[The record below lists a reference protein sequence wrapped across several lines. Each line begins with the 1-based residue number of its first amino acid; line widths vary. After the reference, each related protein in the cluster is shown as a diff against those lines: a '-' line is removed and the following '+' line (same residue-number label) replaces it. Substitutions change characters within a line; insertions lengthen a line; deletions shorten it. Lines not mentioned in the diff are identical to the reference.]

1 MYCVSWNA
9 TNKLKNDMEKDKVP
23 QDQSNLTKNN
33 VKELLYATDENGN
46 YTTTLSTGW
55 EPKTIALS
63 NSIDEINERI
73 ADAKQQVLNGEVSPI
88 VYFMEANKMDLNIL
102 SSYVGFWKWRVKR
115 HFKPSIFA
123 TLNDKILQKYADTFG
138 ISIEELKNSITK

>member
-1 MYCVSWNA
+1 
-9 TNKLKNDMEKDKVP
+9 MEKDNVP
-23 QDQSNLTKNN
+23 QDKSNLTKNN

-73 ADAKQQVLNGEVSPI
+73 AEARLQVINGEASPI
-88 VYFMEANKMDLNIL
+88 VYFMEVNKMDLTIL
-102 SSYVGFWKWRVKR
+102 SSYVGLWKWRVKR
-115 HFKPSIFA
+115 HFKPEVFA
-123 TLNDKILQKYADTFG
+123 RLNDKILKKYADTFEV
-138 ISIEELKNSITK
+138 SIEELKNSIKK

>member
-1 MYCVSWNA
+1 
-9 TNKLKNDMEKDKVP
+9 MEKDKVP

-73 ADAKQQVLNGEVSPI
+73 ADAKQQVLNGEASPI

-115 HFKPSIFA
+115 HFKPSVFA
-123 TLNDKILQKYADTFG
+123 KLNDKILKKYADAFG
-138 ISIEELKNSITK
+138 VSIEELKNSITK

>member
-1 MYCVSWNA
+1 
-9 TNKLKNDMEKDKVP
+9 MEKDKVP

-73 ADAKQQVLNGEVSPI
+73 SDAKQQVLNGEVSPI

-115 HFKPSIFA
+115 HFKPSVFA
-123 TLNDKILQKYADTFG
+123 TLSDKILQKYADTFG

>member
-1 MYCVSWNA
+1 
-9 TNKLKNDMEKDKVP
+9 MEKENVP
-23 QDQSNLTKNN
+23 QNKSNLTKNN
-33 VKELLYATDENGN
+33 VKKLLYATDENGN

-88 VYFMEANKMDLNIL
+88 VYFMEVNKMDLTIL

-115 HFKPSIFA
+115 HFKPNVFA
-123 TLNDKILQKYADTFG
+123 TLSDKILKKYADTFEV
-138 ISIEELKNSITK
+138 SIEELKNSITK

>member
-1 MYCVSWNA
+1 
-9 TNKLKNDMEKDKVP
+9 MEKDQVP

-73 ADAKQQVLNGEVSPI
+73 ADAKQQVLNGEASPI

-115 HFKPSIFA
+115 HFKPSVFA
-123 TLNDKILQKYADTFG
+123 KLNDKILKKYADTFG
-138 ISIEELKNSITK
+138 VSIEELKNSIAK

>member
-1 MYCVSWNA
+1 
-9 TNKLKNDMEKDKVP
+9 MEKDKVP
-23 QDQSNLTKNN
+23 QDKSNLTKNN

-73 ADAKQQVLNGEVSPI
+73 AEARQQVLNGEVSPI
-88 VYFMEANKMDLNIL
+88 VYFMEVNKMDLTIL
-102 SSYVGFWKWRVKR
+102 SSYVGLWKWRVKR
-115 HFKPSIFA
+115 HFKPSVFA
-123 TLNDKILQKYADTFG
+123 KLNDKVLQKYADTFE
-138 ISIEELKNSITK
+138 ISIEELKNSIPK

>member
-1 MYCVSWNA
+1 
-9 TNKLKNDMEKDKVP
+9 MEKDKVP
-23 QDQSNLTKNN
+23 QDTSNLTKNN

-73 ADAKQQVLNGEVSPI
+73 AEARQQVLVGEVSPI
-88 VYFMEANKMDLNIL
+88 VYFMEINKMDLTIL

-115 HFKPSIFA
+115 HFKPSVFA
-123 TLNDKILQKYADTFG
+123 SLSDKVLQKYADTFE
-138 ISIEELKNSITK
+138 ISIDELKNSITK

>member
-1 MYCVSWNA
+1 
-9 TNKLKNDMEKDKVP
+9 MEKDNVP
-23 QDQSNLTKNN
+23 QDKSNLTKNN

-73 ADAKQQVLNGEVSPI
+73 ADAKQQVLNGEASPI
-88 VYFMEANKMDLNIL
+88 VYFMEVNKMDLTIL
-102 SSYVGFWKWRVKR
+102 ASYVGLWKWRVKR
-115 HFKPSIFA
+115 HFKPSVFA
-123 TLNDKILQKYADTFG
+123 TLSDSILQKYANTFE

>member
-1 MYCVSWNA
+1 
-9 TNKLKNDMEKDKVP
+9 MEKENVP
-23 QDQSNLTKNN
+23 QDKSNLTKNN

-73 ADAKQQVLNGEVSPI
+73 ADARQQVLDGEVSPI
-88 VYFMEANKMDLNIL
+88 VYFMEINKMDLTIL
-102 SSYVGFWKWRVKR
+102 ASYVGFWKWRVKR
-115 HFKPSIFA
+115 HFKPSVFA
-123 TLNDKILQKYADTFG
+123 SLNNKILQKYADTFE

>member
-1 MYCVSWNA
+1 
-9 TNKLKNDMEKDKVP
+9 MEKDKVP
-23 QDQSNLTKNN
+23 QDKSNLTKNN

-63 NSIDEINERI
+63 NSIEEINERI
-73 ADAKQQVLNGEVSPI
+73 AEARQQVLNGEVSPI
-88 VYFMEANKMDLNIL
+88 VYFMEVNKMDLTIL
-102 SSYVGFWKWRVKR
+102 SSYVGLWKWRVKR
-115 HFKPSIFA
+115 HFKPSVFA
-123 TLNDKILQKYADTFG
+123 KLNDKVLQKYADTFE

>member
-1 MYCVSWNA
+1 
-9 TNKLKNDMEKDKVP
+9 MEKNNVP
-23 QDQSNLTKNN
+23 QDKSNLTKNN

-73 ADAKQQVLNGEVSPI
+73 ADAKQQVANGEVSPI
-88 VYFMEANKMDLNIL
+88 VYFMEVNKMDLTIL
-102 SSYVGFWKWRVKR
+102 ASYVGFWKWRVKR
-115 HFKPSIFA
+115 HFKPSVFA
-123 TLNDKILQKYADTFG
+123 TLSDSILQKYANTFE

>member
-1 MYCVSWNA
+1 
-9 TNKLKNDMEKDKVP
+9 MEKEKVP
-23 QDQSNLTKNN
+23 QDKSNLTKNN

-73 ADAKQQVLNGEVSPI
+73 SDAKQQVQSGEVSPI
-88 VYFMEANKMDLNIL
+88 CYYMELNKMDLTIL
-102 SSYVGFWKWRVKR
+102 ASYVGMWKWRVKR
-115 HFKPSIFA
+115 HFKPNVFNK
-123 TLNDKILQKYADTFG
+123 LNNRILQKYADAFE
-138 ISIEELKNSITK
+138 ISIAELKNIKTE

>member
-1 MYCVSWNA
+1 
-9 TNKLKNDMEKDKVP
+9 MEKDQVP

-73 ADAKQQVLNGEVSPI
+73 ADAKQQVLNGEASPI

-115 HFKPSIFA
+115 HFKPSVFSK
-123 TLNDKILQKYADTFG
+123 LNDKILKKYADTFG
-138 ISIEELKNSITK
+138 VSIEELKNSITK

>member
-1 MYCVSWNA
+1 
-9 TNKLKNDMEKDKVP
+9 MEKDKVP

-73 ADAKQQVLNGEVSPI
+73 ADARQQVLDGEASPI
-88 VYFMEANKMDLNIL
+88 VYFMEINKMDLTIL
-102 SSYVGFWKWRVKR
+102 ASYVGFWKWRVKR
-115 HFKPSIFA
+115 HFKPSVFA
-123 TLNDKILQKYADTFG
+123 SLNNKILQKYADTFE

>member
-1 MYCVSWNA
+1 
-9 TNKLKNDMEKDKVP
+9 MEKDKVP
-23 QDQSNLTKNN
+23 QDASNLTKNN
-33 VKELLYATDENGN
+33 VKELLYATDENGD

-88 VYFMEANKMDLNIL
+88 VYFMEVNKMDLTIL

-115 HFKPSIFA
+115 HFKPSVFA
-123 TLNDKILQKYADTFG
+123 TLSNKILQKYADTFEV
-138 ISIEELKNSITK
+138 SIEELKNSITQ

>member
-1 MYCVSWNA
+1 
-9 TNKLKNDMEKDKVP
+9 MEKENVP
-23 QDQSNLTKNN
+23 QDKSNLTKNN

-55 EPKTIALS
+55 EPKTIALT
-63 NSIDEINERI
+63 NSIEEINERI
-73 ADAKQQVLNGEVSPI
+73 ADAKQQVLNGKVSPI
-88 VYFMEANKMDLNIL
+88 VYFMEVNKMDLTIL

-115 HFKPSIFA
+115 HFKPSVFA
-123 TLNDKILQKYADTFG
+123 TLSDKILQKYADTFE

>member
-1 MYCVSWNA
+1 
-9 TNKLKNDMEKDKVP
+9 MEKDQVP

-88 VYFMEANKMDLNIL
+88 VYFMEVNKMDLNIL

-115 HFKPSIFA
+115 HFKPSVFA
-123 TLNDKILQKYADTFG
+123 KLNDKILKKYADTFG
-138 ISIEELKNSITK
+138 VSVEELKNSITK

>member
-1 MYCVSWNA
+1 
-9 TNKLKNDMEKDKVP
+9 MEKDKVP
-23 QDQSNLTKNN
+23 QDKSNLTKNN

-73 ADAKQQVLNGEVSPI
+73 SEAKQQVLNGEASPI
-88 VYFMEANKMDLNIL
+88 VYFMEVNKMDLTIL
-102 SSYVGFWKWRVKR
+102 ASYVGMWKWRVKR
-115 HFKPSIFA
+115 HFKPDVFA
-123 TLNDKILQKYADTFG
+123 KLTDKILKKYADTFEV
-138 ISIEELKNSITK
+138 SIEELKNSITK

>member
-1 MYCVSWNA
+1 
-9 TNKLKNDMEKDKVP
+9 MEKDKVP

-73 ADAKQQVLNGEVSPI
+73 ADAKQQVLDGEASPI

-115 HFKPSIFA
+115 HFKPSVFA
-123 TLNDKILQKYADTFG
+123 KLNDKILKKYADTFG
-138 ISIEELKNSITK
+138 ISIEELKNSITQ